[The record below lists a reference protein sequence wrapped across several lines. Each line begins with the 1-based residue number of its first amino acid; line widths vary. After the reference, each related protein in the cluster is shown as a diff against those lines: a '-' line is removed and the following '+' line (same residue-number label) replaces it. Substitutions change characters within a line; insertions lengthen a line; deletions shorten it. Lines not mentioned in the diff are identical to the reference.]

1 MARVGNVPTVS
12 AYKGNVG
19 QQLMH
24 VGNTLDDISQ
34 KYEKKQQQE
43 LAQAKKLYTQGLNI
57 NLYNSINELRNDPNL
72 SANPQGLASAM
83 DEVLNKTLQ
92 DVDDNDVKMNVMV
105 DYQLKKNT
113 YVNHAQAEFDR
124 VQRAKAKSYAYDSVY
139 ANIDSLGTSFANT
152 LTGNYTDDD
161 VANFQ
166 HSLANIQGNIDAKN
180 PDGTYIFTDTQR
192 RAMKKDAQQSFLNGF
207 KAIYEQLDDEE
218 KRRIG
223 AKLDA
228 DYYNIPI
235 GNNDFEYKG
244 NINLASR
251 PICKNTDGSVSSERS
266 MSFNEDGQ
274 EIIIPTIRTENGKR
288 VDMTPQEAIE
298 WYHKT
303 GEHLG
308 KYGSVEE
315 ADQAAER
322 IHNRG
327 EGIPLVDIIGEDS
340 YKDIKRYTVEQRK
353 KDVKARLEERKL
365 LGDEALADFYDNPT
379 EEGLDKILEY
389 KELSQN
395 KIDRL
400 RGVLEASPNYQAET
414 TYDGVKDATKALTE
428 FMKNRYASD
437 EEENTAF
444 LDMME
449 KMNRTQ
455 QKGIVTPEEHNVFVS
470 QATNSLRDKN
480 LKKVFQ
486 DSVSSIEETMA
497 WNTKQLSWMET
508 RQYTSEHG
516 YQPSRLFEGRG
527 AVKEMMRD
535 GLQAEL
541 GYLAMGDKE
550 SAEKV
555 RKETKKQILEY
566 IYPTIKGKSVGDTIV
581 VNGKVYKITSLDD
594 NVALES
600 R

>member
-12 AYKGNVG
+12 AYKGNIG

-34 KYEKKQQQE
+34 KYERKQEVE

-57 NLYNSINELRNDPNL
+57 NLYNSINELRNNPNL

-83 DEVLNKTLQ
+83 DEVLNKTLK
-92 DVDDNDVKMNVMV
+92 DVDDDDVKMNVMV

-139 ANIDSLGTSFANT
+139 ANIDSMGASFANA
-152 LTGNYTDDD
+152 LSGNYTQDD

-166 HSLANIQGNIDAKN
+166 HSLSAIQANINAKN
-180 PDGTYIFTDTQR
+180 PDGTYVFSDSQR
-192 RAMKKDAQQSFLNGF
+192 RAMSRDAHKSYLNGF
-207 KAIYEQLDDEE
+207 KAIYEQLDD
-218 KRRIG
+218 KGKKDMSKAIDG
-223 AKLDA
+223 
-228 DYYNIPI
+228 
-235 GNNDFEYKG
+235 GSFEIKVG
-244 NINLASR
+244 EDETKSINLKD
-251 PICKNTDGSVSSERS
+251 IV
-266 MSFNEDGQ
+266 
-274 EIIIPTIRTENGKR
+274 
-288 VDMTPQEAIE
+288 
-298 WYHKT
+298 
-303 GEHLG
+303 GE
-308 KYGSVEE
+308 
-315 ADQAAER
+315 
-322 IHNRG
+322 
-327 EGIPLVDIIGEDS
+327 EG
-340 YKDIKRYTVEQRK
+340 YKDIKKYTLDQRK
-353 KDVKARLEERKL
+353 KEVKARLEERKL

-414 TYDGVKDATKALTE
+414 TYEGVKDATKALTE

-437 EEENTAF
+437 EEESTAF

-470 QATNSLRDKN
+470 QATNAMRDKN
-480 LKKVFQ
+480 YKKLFR
-486 DSVSSIEETMA
+486 DSVSSIEETMN
-497 WNTKQLSWMET
+497 WNTKQLSWMEN
-508 RQYTSEHG
+508 RQYTAEHG
-516 YQPSRLFEGRG
+516 YPGNPRLFSGVST
-527 AVKEMMRD
+527 AKELMRE

-555 RKETKKQILEY
+555 RRETKRKVLEY
-566 IYPTIKGKSVGDTIV
+566 MYPSIQGKNVGDTIV

-600 R
+600 K